1 VVLIENGG
9 AVRAMVGGRD
19 YGESQFNRASRAL
32 RQPGSSFKIYT
43 YSLAMEKGMTP
54 ESPIVDAPIHWGN
67 WNPRNYSGGYSGRVD
82 IKTALS
88 RSINTIPV
96 RLAKDRL
103 GEDAIGQIMEQ
114 AKKFGVETPI
124 RRDVTIPIGT
134 SEVTVLDQ
142 ATAYAV
148 FPGRRLNRAATGSR
162 RS

>member
-1 VVLIENGG
+1 
-9 AVRAMVGGRD
+9 
-19 YGESQFNRASRAL
+19 
-32 RQPGSSFKIYT
+32 
-43 YSLAMEKGMTP
+43 MEKGMTP
-54 ESPIVDAPIHWGN
+54 DSPIVDAPIHWGN
-67 WNPRNYSGGYSGRVD
+67 WARELLRRRLFRPRRHQD
-82 IKTALS
+82 ALA

-96 RLAKDRL
+96 RLAKERL

-148 FPGRRLNRAATGSR
+148 FPGRRLPVAPPRHRADHELQWR
-162 RS
+162 RAL